1 MERQPK
7 RQKDQICST
16 IDPSQKFPIVALD
29 NTGTISQS
37 TVITQSAVGAED
49 IDKPI
54 SAYNS
59 SKRRLAL
66 ITLDHEKIEKIEA
79 KKHLGPIETP
89 ITSDFHIAIANHD
102 PSIFRIHRALKK
114 ADIPAQ
120 TILDLA
126 QQTYGEHTNSTTES
140 TEPVSSLPVSI
151 QLVVD
156 IDNSK
161 LIGFRGHTATP
172 TESGIK
178 TVHNLS
184 AAGYELHI
192 VSGDSLPVLQHL
204 RERVSIQSLEVHPY
218 QSATD
223 KATTLSRL
231 SQRASSLLMAGDYI
245 NDLHA
250 FDAADYA
257 VFIDSG
263 DALAAEHLL
272 SHTDETV
279 SSISKV
285 PQICERVFNKTG
297 EKQ

>member
-1 MERQPK
+1 MERQAK
-7 RQKDQICST
+7 RQEDQTCSS
-16 IDPSQKFPIVALD
+16 IGPSQKVPIVALD

-49 IDKPI
+49 IDKPV
-54 SAYNS
+54 STYNS

-66 ITLDHEKIEKIEA
+66 ITVDHKKLQKIESKE
-79 KKHLGPIETP
+79 HLGPIETP
-89 ITSDFHIAIANHD
+89 NTSDFHIAIANHD
-102 PSIFRIHRALKK
+102 PSLFKIQQVLKK

-120 TILDLA
+120 TIINLA

-140 TEPVSSLPVSI
+140 TESVSSLPVSV

-161 LIGFRGHTATP
+161 LIGFRGHAATP
-172 TESGIK
+172 TENGIK

-184 AAGYELHI
+184 AAGYEIHI

-204 RERVSIQSLEVHPY
+204 RERVSVQSLEVHPY
-218 QSATD
+218 QSAID
-223 KATTLSRL
+223 KATTLRQL

-257 VFIDSG
+257 VFIDTG

-285 PQICERVFNKTG
+285 PQICERVFNKNG